1 MHENRQKVYL
11 LSGNVGQRINWEMSR
26 NCLSESRA
34 ANSKQPFVYERL
46 PQGQGFLAVDL
57 QHADRRA
64 ADITLAPKKL
74 IRTRRAS
81 EGSASEPSLA
91 RRVSMC
97 KDAKLSCRS
106 NSGAADEHRA
116 VIAEMVRPFVAAGME
131 QPGQLPGQRV

>member
-64 ADITLAPKKL
+64 AD
-74 IRTRRAS
+74 
-81 EGSASEPSLA
+81 
-91 RRVSMC
+91 
-97 KDAKLSCRS
+97 
-106 NSGAADEHRA
+106 SGAADEHRA
-116 VIAEMVRPFVAAGME
+116 VIAEMVRPFVAAGMDSLVNFLVSGSNPE
-131 QPGQLPGQRV
+131 MSEPLKLLQYQHAFARFEAMVDP